1 RRTRGIGLFGLG
13 EAATAVVI
21 GSILLVLGSASFNI
35 SYVVVT
41 LPIAAVVILA
51 TITKR
56 DGESLAAIAL
66 RRMRWSKGKLAGYQ
80 ALRAGVVTEELGAW
94 DLPGPL
100 APTRLI
106 SVHDNLAGSYG
117 L

>member
-1 RRTRGIGLFGLG
+1 MG
-13 EAATAVVI
+13 EAASFVVI

-35 SYVVVT
+35 SYVLIT
-41 LPIAAVVILA
+41 GPIAAVVILA

-80 ALRAGVVTEELGAW
+80 ALRAGTVVVHADQPRGREGTRQVPGAELLDDRAR
-94 DLPGPL
+94 
-100 APTRLI
+100 T
-106 SVHDNLAGSYG
+106 
-117 L
+117 